1 MGKHDRCCVGGR
13 NSNNNNNNND
23 NDKRYRPLCVIKSAT
38 RKAIL
43 FGTAFPIETHRD
55 LKFGEK
61 VSVEVL
67 NSLILEIKTIKNP
80 HTAL

>member
-1 MGKHDRCCVGGR
+1 MAAEI
-13 NSNNNNNNND
+13 
-23 NDKRYRPLCVIKSAT
+23 VIIIITIITTKDIVLRVSSAAT

-43 FGTAFPIETHRD
+43 FGAAFPIETHRG

-67 NSLILEIKTIKNP
+67 NSLILEIKIIKNP

>member
-1 MGKHDRCCVGGR
+1 MVIIIITIITTKDIVLRV
-13 NSNNNNNNND
+13 SNA
-23 NDKRYRPLCVIKSAT
+23 AT

-43 FGTAFPIETHRD
+43 FGTAFPIETHRG

-67 NSLILEIKTIKNP
+67 NSFILEIKTIKNP

>member
-1 MGKHDRCCVGGR
+1 MITTKDIV
-13 NSNNNNNNND
+13 
-23 NDKRYRPLCVIKSAT
+23 LCVSSSAAT

-43 FGTAFPIETHRD
+43 FGTAFPIETHRG

-67 NSLILEIKTIKNP
+67 NSLILEMKTIKNP